1 MLTEERHKLILD
13 ELRRNSVVYV
23 SELVKMLD
31 TSESTIRR
39 DLTFL
44 NSEGKLKKVHGGAT
58 LLERE
63 FNTKDDYV
71 SIRENLNMEDKAIIA
86 KYAATLVKKDDFV
99 YIDSGTTTNLMIDY
113 LEEKNAVYVT
123 NGINQAKRLISKGFR
138 TYIIG
143 GELKSSTEAI
153 VGVEAINSLKKY
165 NFTKGFFGTN
175 GIYEY
180 RGYTTPDMREALV
193 KEEAIKRTRNPFILA
208 DKTKFNEISCI
219 TFAELDEAVII
230 TTKLEDTRYYD
241 ETKVVEVLKLWFIL

>member
-1 MLTEERHKLILD
+1 MLTEERHKFILD
-13 ELRRNSVVYV
+13 ELRRKSVVYV

-71 SIRENLNMEDKAIIA
+71 SIRENLNMKDKAIIA
-86 KYAATLVKKDDFV
+86 RYAAALVKKDDFV

-123 NGINQAKRLISKGFR
+123 NGINQAKKLISKGFK

-241 ETKVVEVLKLWFIL
+241 ETKVVEVLNL

>member
-113 LEEKNAVYVT
+113 LKEKNAVYVT
-123 NGINQAKRLISKGFR
+123 NGINQAKKLISKGFR

-241 ETKVVEVLKLWFIL
+241 ETKVVEVLKL

>member
-71 SIRENLNMEDKAIIA
+71 AIRENLNMEDKKIIA
-86 KYAATLVKKDDFV
+86 KYAAALVKKDDFV

-113 LEEKNAVYVT
+113 LKEKNAVYVT
-123 NGINQAKRLISKGFR
+123 NGINQAKKLISKGFR

-241 ETKVVEVLKLWFIL
+241 ETKVVEVLKL

>member
-71 SIRENLNMEDKAIIA
+71 SIRENLNMEDKKIIA
-86 KYAATLVKKDDFV
+86 KYAAALVKKDDFV

-241 ETKVVEVLKLWFIL
+241 ETKVVEVLKL

>member
-13 ELRRNSVVYV
+13 ELKKNSVVYV
-23 SELVKMLD
+23 SELVKILD

-39 DLTFL
+39 DLNFL

-58 LLERE
+58 LVERE
-63 FNTKDDYV
+63 FNTKDDYIA
-71 SIRENLNMEDKAIIA
+71 IRENLNMEDKAIIA
-86 KYAATLVKKDDFV
+86 KYAASLVKKDDFV
-99 YIDSGTTTNLMIDY
+99 YIDSGTTTNLIIDY

-123 NGINQAKRLISKGFR
+123 NGINQAKRLISKGFT

-153 VGVEAINSLKKY
+153 VGVEAINSLKRY

-175 GIYEY
+175 GISKH

-193 KEEAIKRTRNPFILA
+193 KEEAIKRTRNPFVLA
-208 DKTKFNEISCI
+208 DKSKFNEISCI
-219 TFAELDEAVII
+219 TFAEVDEAVII
-230 TTKLEDTRYYD
+230 TTNLEDNRYYD
-241 ETKVVEVLKLWFIL
+241 ETEVVEVLKL